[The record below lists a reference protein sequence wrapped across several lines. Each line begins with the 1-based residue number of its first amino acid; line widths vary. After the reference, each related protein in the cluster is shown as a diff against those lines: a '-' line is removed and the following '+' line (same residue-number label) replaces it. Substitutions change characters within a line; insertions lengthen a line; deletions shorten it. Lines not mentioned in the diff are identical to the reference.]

1 MPRGL
6 AGVTDI
12 VLANG
17 VLEGQGAIDIAV
29 RDGVIAGIDPAGR
42 APEAAI
48 DLDGRLV
55 CPALIDGH
63 IHLDKTLLGMPWQPH
78 RPGDTVAA
86 RIEAEKRQLAETT
99 ASTIERASALVRQVI
114 GFGTTRLRCH
124 VDIDPGCKLANLHA
138 ILAVREAFRD
148 AIDIQIVAFPQSGI
162 AAAPGTA
169 DLLDA
174 AMREGAEVVGGLDPA
189 GIDDDVEGH
198 LATVFA
204 VAERHGA
211 GIDIHLHDPG
221 ALGAFELRR
230 IAERSRAAGMQG
242 KVAVSHAFALG
253 ELDADTFART
263 ADALATGGVAIM
275 TNGPGAAT
283 IPPILA
289 LARHGVLVFAGSDNI
304 RDSWSPYGNGDMLER
319 VGLIGYR
326 ARLSTDEDLR
336 FAFALATEHAARATA
351 IAPRSIAVGQ
361 PADLV
366 ALRAAHVPEAV
377 ATRAGE
383 RMVFKRGVRVA

>member
-1 MPRGL
+1 
-6 AGVTDI
+6 VTET

-17 VLEGQGAIDIAV
+17 ILEGRGAVDIAV
-29 RDGVIAGIDPAGR
+29 RDGTIVAIDPTGPAS
-42 APEAAI
+42 EEAI
-48 DLDGRLV
+48 DLGGRLV

-63 IHLDKTLLGMPWQPH
+63 IHLDKTLLGMPWQSH
-78 RPGDTVAA
+78 RPGETVAA
-86 RIEAEKRQLAETT
+86 RIEAEKRQLAET
-99 ASTIERASALVRQVI
+99 SVPTIERASTLVRKVI

-124 VDIDPGCKLANLHA
+124 VDVDPGCKLSNLHA
-138 ILAVREAFRD
+138 VLAVREAFRD

-162 AAAPGTA
+162 RAAPGTA

-198 LATVFA
+198 LTAVFA

-221 ALGAFELRR
+221 PLGAFELRR

-253 ELDADTFART
+253 ELDAATFART
-263 ADALATGGVAIM
+263 ADALAEGGVAIM

-289 LARHGVLVFAGSDNI
+289 LARRGVLVFAGSDNI

-326 ARLSTDEDLR
+326 ARLSTDDELR
-336 FAFALATEHAARATA
+336 FAFALATEHAARATG
-351 IAPRSIAVGQ
+351 IAPRGITVGE
-361 PADLV
+361 PADIV